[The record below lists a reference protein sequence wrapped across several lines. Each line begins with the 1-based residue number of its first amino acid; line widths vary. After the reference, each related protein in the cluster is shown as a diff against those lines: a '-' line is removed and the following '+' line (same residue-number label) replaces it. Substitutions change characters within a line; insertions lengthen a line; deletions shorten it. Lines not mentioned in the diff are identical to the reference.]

1 MINEATLNMI
11 QRAIDN
17 EVSPEELKHLEDLC
31 EQDEQVRHL
40 YLSMKKM
47 VEQLE
52 KTEPVEPRPFLEQ
65 KIKDACSARSGAI
78 EGVPL
83 SGRIYQLAG
92 SLFTTRIGVSFATGM
107 AAGLVLFLATS
118 SFVNFSGDV
127 DPVGMSGSI
136 LLNDNE
142 MVSHAAVRTVELP
155 SATVEFTSQTEQN
168 KVSLNVVVSADQD
181 VAIELKYPVD
191 QLLFEEISGFKASHS
206 GFSSSPGEIEI
217 SGIGN
222 YAATLLFK
230 ATAEE
235 VGLLS
240 YNVKCDNQLKSGSIG
255 LVSDS
260 H

>member
-1 MINEATLNMI
+1 MINEATFNMI
-11 QRAIDN
+11 QRAMDN

-31 EQDEQVRHL
+31 EQDEQVLHL

-65 KIKDACSARSGAI
+65 KIKAAVRTRSGAT
-78 EGVPL
+78 ERVSL
-83 SGRIYQLAG
+83 SERIYQLAG
-92 SLFTTRIGVSFATGM
+92 SFFTTRIGVSFATGVV
-107 AAGLVLFLATS
+107 AGLVLFLATS
-118 SFVNFSGDV
+118 SFVNFPGDV

-136 LLNDNE
+136 LFSENE
-142 MVSHAAVRTVELP
+142 VVPDATVRTVEFL
-155 SATVEFTSQTEQN
+155 SATVEFTSQVEQR

-206 GFSSSPGEIEI
+206 GFSSSPGKMEIH
-217 SGIGN
+217 GTGN
-222 YAATLLFK
+222 YTVSLLFEMTK
-230 ATAEE
+230 EE
-235 VGLLS
+235 VGKLF